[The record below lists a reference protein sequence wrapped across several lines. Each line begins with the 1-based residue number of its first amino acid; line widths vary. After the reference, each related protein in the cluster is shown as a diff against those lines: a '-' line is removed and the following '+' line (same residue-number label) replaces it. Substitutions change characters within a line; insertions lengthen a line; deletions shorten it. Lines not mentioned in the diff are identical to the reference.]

1 MLELRHRIILRQG
14 FPRLVCCIVFAV
26 LLTPLFSPTACSAQ
40 SLMQA
45 LERINWAKSNKGI
58 PDTNTIVRAFATN
71 GKTLYIAI
79 FGAGVFRSTDNGVT
93 WKAVNKGL
101 KNFDIWSLTVK
112 GSSLYAATTK
122 GLYYSTDNA
131 HSWKMSSATA
141 QIHSV
146 AFLEKAIILGSLD
159 SILISA
165 DNQKTWV
172 VPYRGN
178 RNWFVKSLVTNN
190 GTIIAG
196 TSGGILR
203 SLDGGASWQSAN
215 TGFQSPLDV
224 WALVV
229 NNGVLFAA
237 TADGVYQST
246 NNGDSWVATS
256 NRENTRSLV
265 VVGGALYAGAIG
277 AVLRSTD
284 NGISWRV
291 SHEGLP
297 NLNVWALA
305 VIGKSLF
312 AGTTDGVY
320 EVEEALAFGGRK
332 IAIGGERTVAE
343 PVLRATALTPTPNDD
358 AREEPLS
365 KVRLEEFSSE
375 KIHSLLNYVFFDEN
389 SAYVPLRYKQLNGSK
404 EAKEFVPE
412 RLVSRETLEVY
423 YDLLNVIGYRLQ
435 QSTRATLTITGC
447 NAQSGFEAQNP
458 EISFRRAQAVQQYLS
473 AVWNIPASRM
483 LIESRDLPEKPSKQ
497 GDVLGDQENRRV
509 ELYANWDI
517 LKPIVVA
524 DTLRDASPAVVRLR
538 PQILDTAGV
547 LRWKLTV
554 EQAGKTFRRWMGN
567 GYASLPQ
574 YVDWYVSKKQSALPL
589 DTAAIQCVLE
599 VNYKFQSKPVT
610 SRILTLPVER
620 VSVKEKRTQK
630 ANDMTKNRYNLIL
643 FDVGSDKLSGVNERI
658 VTSIRNNTVFSSS
671 STVRVLGFTDAIG
684 ADDTNLFLSQ
694 RRAEAAVQTLNVTP
708 QTVRQL
714 LVKGRGEA
722 LPMLYENDTPEGRF
736 YCRAVIIEIDTPVKY
751 E

>member
-1 MLELRHRIILRQG
+1 MFCAIL
-14 FPRLVCCIVFAV
+14 V
-26 LLTPLFSPTACSAQ
+26 LFFVPICSSAQ

-58 PDTNTIVRAFATN
+58 PDTNTIVRAFATS
-71 GKTLYIAI
+71 GKTLYAAV

-112 GSSLYAATTK
+112 GTALYAATTK
-122 GLYYSTDNA
+122 GLFYSTDNA
-131 HSWKMSSATA
+131 QSWKKSNVAA
-141 QIHSV
+141 QVNSV
-146 AFLEKAIILGSLD
+146 AFMEKAIILGSLD
-159 SILISA
+159 SIMISA
-165 DNQKTWV
+165 DNQKTWT

-178 RNWFVKSLVTNN
+178 KNWFVKSLVTNN

-203 SLDGGASWQSAN
+203 SLDGGASWQAAN
-215 TGFQSPLDV
+215 TGFQHPLDV

-229 NNGVLFAA
+229 NSGVIFAA

-246 NNGDSWVATS
+246 NNGDTWAATA

-265 VVGGALYAGAIG
+265 VVGGALYAGSIG

-284 NGISWRV
+284 NGLSWRV

-297 NLNVWALA
+297 NLNVWAIA

-320 EVEEALAFGGRK
+320 EVEEVLAFGGKK
-332 IAIGGERTVAE
+332 IAVGAERTVAE
-343 PVLRATALTPTPNDD
+343 PLLRATALTPTPNDD
-358 AREEPLS
+358 AHEEPLS
-365 KVRLEEFSSE
+365 KITLEEFPSE
-375 KIHSLLNYVFFDEN
+375 KIHSLLNYIFFDEN
-389 SAYVPLRYKQLNGSK
+389 SAYVPLRYKQLSGSK
-404 EAKEFVPE
+404 EAKDFLPE
-412 RLVSRETLEVY
+412 RLLSRETLEVY
-423 YDLLNVIGYRLQ
+423 YDVLNVIGYRMQ
-435 QSTRATLTITGC
+435 QSSKATLTITGC
-447 NAQSGFEAQNP
+447 NAQSGFEAQNS

-473 AVWNIPASRM
+473 AVWSVPASRM
-483 LIESRDLPEKPSKQ
+483 LIEARDLPEKPSKQ
-497 GDVLGDQENRRV
+497 GDALGDQENRRV
-509 ELYANWDI
+509 ELYATWDI
-517 LKPIVVA
+517 LKPIVVT

-554 EQAGKTFRRWMGN
+554 EQAGKTFRRWAGT
-567 GYASLPQ
+567 GYASLPH

-599 VNYKFQSKPVT
+599 VNYKYQSKPVT
-610 SRILTLPVER
+610 SRVLTIPVER
-620 VSVKEKRTQK
+620 VTVKEKRLKK
-630 ANDMTKNRYNLIL
+630 ANDFTKNRYNLIL
-643 FDVGSDKLSGVNERI
+643 FDIGSDKLSGVNERI
-658 VTSIRNNTVFSSS
+658 VSSIRNNTVFSSS
-671 STVRVLGFTDAIG
+671 STVRVLGFTDAVG
-684 ADDTNLFLSQ
+684 ADETNLFLSQ
-694 RRAEAAVQTLNVTP
+694 RRAEGAVQSLNVTP
-708 QTVRQL
+708 QLVREL
-714 LVKGRGEA
+714 IVKGRGEA
-722 LPMLYENDTPEGRF
+722 LPMLYENDFPEGRF